1 MFNTFSVYCSAYLQ
15 KRISIFGWTDEP
27 QLILPPYKPDITTS
41 GTFVDFLVVFSQS
54 YMLTRLND
62 VNNNL
67 GKDQENSGINFVGSR
82 MQGKS
87 ID

>member
-1 MFNTFSVYCSAYLQ
+1 M
-15 KRISIFGWTDEP
+15 TDWP
-27 QLILPPYKPDITTS
+27 QLILFPFKPDITTS